1 MRPYSSAHPSVA
13 LEKLPYF
20 ARMLEL
26 HTPKLK
32 SKPAKDEELFKFARR
47 KSWQKKLN
55 PLHMEFMRSVIADY
69 EEALRRIQIN
79 RLPQKEQQ
87 RKGKYENRKI
97 SFSKTMAR
105 QKAQAAERITADEGN
120 ILRRNRSIQVEGAF
134 GIVKQDRDFRRFLTR
149 GKAKTE
155 TQFFLIAFSFNINK
169 LHNRTIYKRL
179 GLELFNQE
187 AA

>member
-1 MRPYSSAHPSVA
+1 
-13 LEKLPYF
+13 
-20 ARMLEL
+20 
-26 HTPKLK
+26 
-32 SKPAKDEELFKFARR
+32 
-47 KSWQKKLN
+47 
-55 PLHMEFMRSVIADY
+55 
-69 EEALRRIQIN
+69 
-79 RLPQKEQQ
+79 
-87 RKGKYENRKI
+87 
-97 SFSKTMAR
+97 MAR

-155 TQFFLIAFSFNINK
+155 TQFFLIAFSFNIHN
-169 LHNRTIYKRL
+169 LHTRTIYKRL